1 MRTRS
6 REGKDRRRRKLV
18 AASLLLGLLALA
30 VGIAEAEVSQKGTI
44 RVTFQGEIKPHAL
57 PRSHDA
63 PVTVSVSTRIATT
76 EDLPE
81 PPELLRI
88 SLAINRNGHID
99 YKGLPQCHVKDIQP
113 SNNAEALDACRS
125 SLVGTGYFSADVLLP
140 EQSPFPSQ
148 GKIYAFNGEVLG
160 HPVIFAHIYGTK
172 PVPTSFV
179 LPFVVRHS
187 NGQYATT
194 LVAYL
199 PKVKAN
205 WGFIT
210 GISLNLN
217 RSFRYKGATHHYL
230 SASCPTPKGVKV
242 AGFPFAKAE
251 FVFVGNTVSSTLNRS
266 CKAKG

>member
-1 MRTRS
+1 
-6 REGKDRRRRKLV
+6 
-18 AASLLLGLLALA
+18 
-30 VGIAEAEVSQKGTI
+30 
-44 RVTFQGEIKPHAL
+44 
-57 PRSHDA
+57 
-63 PVTVSVSTRIATT
+63 VTVSVSTRISTT
-76 EDLPE
+76 EELSE

-99 YKGLPQCHVKDIQP
+99 YKGLPQCHVADIQP
-113 SNNAEALDACRS
+113 SNNAEALNACGD

-148 GKIYAFNGEVLG
+148 GKIYAFNGYVLG
-160 HPVIFAHIYGTK
+160 HPVIFAHIYGTD
-172 PVPTSFV
+172 PLPTSFV

-187 NGQYATT
+187 NGKYATT

-210 GISLNLN
+210 GISLKLN
-217 RSFRYKGATHHYL
+217 RSFKYKGKQHHYL
-230 SASCPTPKGVKV
+230 SASCPAPSGVNV

-251 FVFVGNTVSSTLNRS
+251 FVFKGSTVTSTLNRS
-266 CKAKG
+266 CKATG